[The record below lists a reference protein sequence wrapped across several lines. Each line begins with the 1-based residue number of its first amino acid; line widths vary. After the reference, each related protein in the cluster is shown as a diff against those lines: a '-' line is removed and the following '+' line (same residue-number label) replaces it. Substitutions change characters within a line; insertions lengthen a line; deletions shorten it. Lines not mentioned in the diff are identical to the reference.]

1 MITQGGSPPPKLH
14 SAKNLFVDDPRQH
27 VPCYNQH
34 ASDDLALRT
43 GRRKDGLVS
52 SVKAQQI
59 PIHPNPF
66 APLQE
71 HKATYNDFIPES
83 DPEDNPDPLAI
94 REFAP
99 PKTATTKP
107 KGKRLRSLKEED
119 ITEEERDLSMYRLSD
134 DDSDSSLTI
143 YYKAYNSNKPEINE
157 SNAESVLRTLSIE
170 KEIKRLKEARR
181 QNHKRKKPKPANVP
195 HPHDKG
201 DDSDEDHDTDMTSS
215 PPVCR
220 IQG

>member
-27 VPCYNQH
+27 VPYHNQH
-34 ASDDLALRT
+34 ASDDLAFRT

-52 SVKAQQI
+52 PVKAQQI

-83 DPEDNPDPLAI
+83 NPEDNPDPPAI

-99 PKTATTKP
+99 PKTATPKP

-157 SNAESVLRTLSIE
+157 SKQRRISTTDTSHREGNQTTKGSKASKTQAQETKASKRT
-170 KEIKRLKEARR
+170 A
-181 QNHKRKKPKPANVP
+181 P
-195 HPHDKG
+195 
-201 DDSDEDHDTDMTSS
+201 T
-215 PPVCR
+215 
-220 IQG
+220 